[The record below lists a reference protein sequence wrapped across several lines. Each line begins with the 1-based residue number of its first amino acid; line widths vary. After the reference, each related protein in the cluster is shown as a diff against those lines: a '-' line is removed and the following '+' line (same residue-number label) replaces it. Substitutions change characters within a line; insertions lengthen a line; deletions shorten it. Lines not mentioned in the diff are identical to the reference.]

1 MKTFVTT
8 VIAVAL
14 TSTMSFAGIGETVSN
29 GYGKTLEVVEQQTGS
44 SGNTRVVL
52 LNDAGQ
58 ERKFTVRK
66 NGKVRGKG
74 GKKLKA
80 NIAAMVA
87 ADAAEKAAA
96 VSAPSTASIQSAG
109 KGHNLFTCELYNGVD
124 RFFQMPH
131 TVINKGIKAQ
141 NDYADMMCAE

>member
-1 MKTFVTT
+1 MT
-8 VIAVAL
+8 VVQ
-14 TSTMSFAGIGETVSN
+14 
-29 GYGKTLEVVEQQTGS
+29 QQTGS

-87 ADAAEKAAA
+87 ADLEAASTPAPVAS
-96 VSAPSTASIQSAG
+96 SAPSNA
-109 KGHNLFTCELYNGVD
+109 KGYNLFSCELYNGVD
-124 RFFQMPH
+124 RFFHMPH
-131 TVINKGIKAQ
+131 TTIKKGIKAQ

>member
-14 TSTMSFAGIGETVSN
+14 TSTMSFAGIGDTVSN

-87 ADAAEKAAA
+87 ADLAAEEVPA
-96 VSAPSTASIQSAG
+96 SSTASAPSAG

-124 RFFQMPH
+124 RFFQMPY
-131 TVINKGIKAQ
+131 TVITKGIKAQ

>member
-29 GYGKTLEVVEQQTGS
+29 GYGKTLEVIEQQTGS

-80 NIAAMVA
+80 NIATMVA
-87 ADAAEKAAA
+87 ADLAAEEVPTPAATSNPKGYNLVSCEFDYGIERYAHMPISVAKASNTKQRAWMDQA
-96 VSAPSTASIQSAG
+96 
-109 KGHNLFTCELYNGVD
+109 
-124 RFFQMPH
+124 
-131 TVINKGIKAQ
+131 
-141 NDYADMMCAE
+141 CAL